1 MLIVK
6 ALEGAERSLW
16 AAAAGDVRAFMAS
29 SPVDDL
35 SDNKACA

>member
-1 MLIVK
+1 MK